1 MGQIIN
7 PTIKKTITILLRLHE
22 TGKFDVNVSQLIA
35 EHLARVFI
43 HQRDILAEVVGIIR
57 IQLEIEEKH
66 SVNWSQFVVPITTV
80 SLLIDGTGRI
90 V

>member
-22 TGKFDVNVSQLIA
+22 MGKFDVNVSQLIA

-66 SVNWSQFVVPITTV
+66 SVNWSQFVVPLTTV
-80 SLLIDGTGRI
+80 SLLVDGTGE
-90 V
+90 